1 MSKPFAGI
9 RILDFTQVFA
19 GPFGSYQLALLGAE
33 VIKIERPG
41 GDDMRRSPLNKLW
54 AERNMATAWMAINAN
69 KRDLVLDLAKP
80 KAIEIVRR
88 LAARADVVM
97 ENFRP
102 GVMEKLGIG
111 HEALAV
117 VNPQLIYCAV
127 SGFGQTGPERTTA
140 AYDGKI
146 QAMSGIMS
154 ITGHPETG
162 PLRAGF
168 AVCDA
173 IGGMTAAFAVA
184 SALFQRVHSGRG
196 QLVDVAML
204 DASLSFLAS
213 YITDYTVGGHV
224 QGPSGNRA
232 QSRLPTADLFKV
244 KDGYILLAV
253 NNEKQFHAL
262 ARALGKPDLV
272 NDPRFLD
279 WPARLANE
287 AALRTIIEETFAEA
301 DDKTWEERLTCADV
315 PCSRVWTIPEI
326 LAHPAARPS
335 RRATA
340 GRDAVW
346 PSNTRRLGLSTG
358 ARWRQCR
365 AATTNAWRAFAGDS
379 GGGRLYDERNRQAAP
394 RWRDMSVVRSGMRAR
409 CG

>member
-54 AERNMATAWMAINAN
+54 ADRNMATAWMAINAN

-102 GVMEKLGIG
+102 GVMDKLGIG
-111 HEALAV
+111 HAALAA
-117 VNPQLIYCAV
+117 VNPKLIYCAV

-262 ARALGKPDLV
+262 SRALGKPDLV

-301 DDKTWEERLTCADV
+301 DDKTWEERLTSADV

-326 LAHPAARPS
+326 LAHPQLAHRDVLQQVETPYGPATLVGSGFRLAHGGGSVERPPPMLGEHS
-335 RRATA
+335 QEILVEA
-340 GRDAVW
+340 GY
-346 PSNTRRLGLSTG
+346 
-358 ARWRQCR
+358 
-365 AATTNAWRAFAGDS
+365 TTNEIAMLRHDG
-379 GGGRLYDERNRQAAP
+379 
-394 RWRDMSVVRSGMRAR
+394 VI
-409 CG
+409 

>member
-54 AERNMATAWMAINAN
+54 ADRNMATAWMAINAN

-102 GVMEKLGIG
+102 GVMDKLSIG
-111 HEALAV
+111 HEALAA
-117 VNPQLIYCAV
+117 VNPKLIYCAV

-262 ARALGKPDLV
+262 SRALGKPDLV

-301 DDKTWEERLTCADV
+301 DDKTWEQRLTSADV

-326 LAHPAARPS
+326 LAHPQLAHRDVLQQVETPYGPATLVGSGFRLAHGGGSVERPPPMLGEHS
-335 RRATA
+335 QEILVEA
-340 GRDAVW
+340 GY
-346 PSNTRRLGLSTG
+346 
-358 ARWRQCR
+358 
-365 AATTNAWRAFAGDS
+365 TTNEIAMLRHDG
-379 GGGRLYDERNRQAAP
+379 
-394 RWRDMSVVRSGMRAR
+394 VI
-409 CG
+409 